1 MNLIIYLEI
10 RTLNFFQMLKVLV
23 SLLIVT
29 KMNPV
34 VLVEL
39 GQLQLMEIV
48 SLEVKLKTVLDI
60 LIKTEIL

>member
-1 MNLIIYLEI
+1 
-10 RTLNFFQMLKVLV
+10 MLKVLV
-23 SLLIVT
+23 SLLMVT

-39 GQLQLMEIV
+39 GQLQLMEII